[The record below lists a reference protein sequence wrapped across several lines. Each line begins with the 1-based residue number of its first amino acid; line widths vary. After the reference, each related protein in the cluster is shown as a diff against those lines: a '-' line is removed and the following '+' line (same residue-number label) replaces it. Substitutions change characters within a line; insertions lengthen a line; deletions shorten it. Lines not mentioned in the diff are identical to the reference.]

1 MTIDTTQTYLEVCFR
16 NLEQRLTGVCFVERK
31 LYFKKRKKRE
41 QWNKIKNAERVDC
54 EQVVRDFIFYST
66 VLKKLALVLKHGDS
80 NPQCFLHTLEYGSSV
95 DRMGGASSV
104 MVGEPAGRNIEDTK
118 TKK

>member
-1 MTIDTTQTYLEVCFR
+1 MTIDTTQIQKLCFR
-16 NLEQRLTGVCFVERK
+16 NLEQRLTESALQKGDFI
-31 LYFKKRKKRE
+31 KKKKEEKRE
-41 QWNKIKNAERVDC
+41 QQNKIKNAERVDC

-95 DRMGGASSV
+95 DRGWEEQAV
-104 MVGEPAGRNIEDTK
+104 
-118 TKK
+118 